1 MPRVPR
7 RTDRVCVGRFRLG
20 LLVTLNGQDR
30 GFVYDVSSATR
41 PRDAWIQTTT
51 PNVESCYCRFRL
63 GNKGDKL
70 WWSMTARTFILVN
83 LT

>member
-7 RTDRVCVGRFRLG
+7 WTDRVCVGRFRLG
-20 LLVTLNGQDR
+20 LLVTLNGQDL
-30 GFVYDVSSATR
+30 GFVYNVLSDPATGR
-41 PRDAWIQTTT
+41 VIQTTT
-51 PNVESCYCRFRL
+51 SNVESCYCRFRF
-63 GNKGDKL
+63 GNEGDKL